1 MKYNTLILQDFIVKT
16 PTGLYCKYG
25 DFYLDPQL
33 PVLHAVISHA
43 HGDHAK
49 PHNNQVFC
57 TPGTASIMKLR
68 LKKNAAKEF
77 FIKRYQ
83 EEFSFNEVNVSFLP
97 AGHIL
102 GSALVK
108 MVYKGCSYLFTGDY
122 KLQEDETCEPLELC
136 NADVLITETTFANP
150 ATKHPDPIAEI
161 GKLNDIDANM
171 MIGVYGLGKAQ
182 RITNLI
188 HRICPQKNILLHYS
202 IYPIHQLYQT
212 AGYNLGN
219 FKHYDRKVM
228 KNNSKNN
235 VYLVP
240 PLTYNSYHHAKDV
253 VKIFAS
259 GWENLQKGNDI
270 KLYISDHVD
279 WDDILKTI
287 ETVKPEEVWT
297 IHGDGNDLKNYF
309 SSTLKVKI
317 L

>member
-1 MKYNTLILQDFIVKT
+1 LILQDFIEKT
-16 PTGLYCKYG
+16 PNGLYCKYG

-33 PVLHAVISHA
+33 PVHTAVISHA

-57 TPGTASIMKLR
+57 TLNTAAIMKLR
-68 LKKNAAKEF
+68 LKKNAAQEF
-77 FIKRYQ
+77 FVKSYS
-83 EEFSFNEVNVSFLP
+83 ELFTLNDVKVSFLP

-108 MVYKGCSYLFTGDY
+108 MEYQNCIYLFTGDY

-136 NADVLITETTFANP
+136 SAHVLITETTFANP
-150 ATKHPDPIAEI
+150 EIKHPNPVLEI
-161 GKLNDIDANM
+161 EKLNKIDSNM

-182 RITNLI
+182 RLTNLI
-188 HRICPQKNILLHYS
+188 HKICPQKNILLHYS

-212 AGYNLGN
+212 AGYSLGS

-259 GWENLQKGNDI
+259 GWENLQKGNTI

-287 ETVKPEEVWT
+287 EIVKPGEVWT
-297 IHGDGNDLKNYF
+297 IHGDGNHLKNYF
-309 SSTLKVKI
+309 STTLKVKI

>member
-1 MKYNTLILQDFIVKT
+1 LILQDFIVKT
-16 PTGLYCKYG
+16 PFGLYCKYG

-33 PVLHAVISHA
+33 PVQNAVISHA

-49 PHNNQVFC
+49 PHNQNVFC
-57 TPGTASIMKLR
+57 TNSTAAIMKLR
-68 LKKNAAKEF
+68 FKKNAAKDF
-77 FIKRYQ
+77 FVKHYH
-83 EEFSFNEVNVSFLP
+83 EEFSFEEVKISFHP

-102 GSALVK
+102 GSALIK
-108 MVYKGCSYLFTGDY
+108 MVYNSCIYLFTGDY
-122 KLQEDETCEPLELC
+122 KMQEDATCEPIELV

-150 ATKHPDPIAEI
+150 EIKHPNPITEI
-161 GKLNDIDANM
+161 EKLNEIESNM

-182 RITNLI
+182 RLTNLI
-188 HRICPQKNILLHYS
+188 HTICPQINILLHYS
-202 IYPIHQLYQT
+202 IYPIHQLYQA
-212 AGYNLGN
+212 AGINLGN

-240 PLTYNSYHHAKDV
+240 PLTFNSYHHAKDV

-259 GWENLQKGNDI
+259 GWENLQKGNHI

-279 WDDILKTI
+279 WDDILNTI
-287 ETVKPEEVWT
+287 KIVQPKEVWT
-297 IHGDGNDLKNYF
+297 IHGDGNHLKNYF
-309 SSTLKVKI
+309 SNTLRVKI